1 MLPRL
6 TQYMLIIKN
15 GLKADTNFKEK
26 FCARFYAILKEI
38 LPIPG
43 VNGQIKYVSASNE
56 MRSKRI
62 Q

>member
-1 MLPRL
+1 MLPL
-6 TQYMLIIKN
+6 TQNMLIIKN

-26 FCARFYAILKEI
+26 CARFNTILKEI

-56 MRSKRI
+56 IRSKRI